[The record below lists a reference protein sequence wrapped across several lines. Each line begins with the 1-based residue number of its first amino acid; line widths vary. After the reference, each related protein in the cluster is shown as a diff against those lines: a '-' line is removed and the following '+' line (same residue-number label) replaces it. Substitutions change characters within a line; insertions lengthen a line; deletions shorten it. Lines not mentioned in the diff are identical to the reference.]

1 MMNDEK
7 LEAFLKELYE
17 EKIDE
22 QPSAEDMGIDVEK
35 LLNSAYREKAKKDRK
50 KRRKKIFK
58 QVSVAVVV
66 FALVLTSIAI
76 FSPEGYADL
85 FRFMAQRES
94 RGNESVM
101 DNLIGEEQDEVT
113 TTEIHDLSELDSI
126 LGIKLKYPKYLF
138 ENYMEYVANASE
150 SYGEVVSAHIEFCS
164 PESRALI
171 IYHIMPIEEKKASSY
186 IFDVLE
192 NKVSL
197 INKDGIEYSYY
208 VDEESERSN
217 IFWQDDEYFYYIEGD
232 FDWDE
237 AVEIVESME

>member
-1 MMNDEK
+1 MNDEK
-7 LEAFLKELYE
+7 FEAFLKELYE

-50 KRRKKIFK
+50 NRRKKLFK
-58 QVSVAVVV
+58 RVSVAVVV

-76 FSPEGYADL
+76 FSPEGYADI
-85 FRFMAQRES
+85 FRFMTQRES

-101 DNLIGEEQDEVT
+101 DNLVGEEQDGVT
-113 TTEIHDLSELDSI
+113 ITEIHDLSELDSI
-126 LGIKLKYPKYLF
+126 LGIKVKYSGYIT
-138 ENYMEYVANASE
+138 ENSDGYVAKTWE
-150 SYGEVVSAHIEFCS
+150 SYGKVLAVHIEYY
-164 PESRALI
+164 EYDLRTLV

-186 IFDVLE
+186 IFDILE

-197 INKDGIEYSYY
+197 INKDDIEYSYY